1 MQTVQIRLAGFNGGT
16 VPALRS
22 VGRRAL
28 GTVAISRLLE
38 EIRPQPPLFPA
49 DPARRRAVEEAEAW
63 SERVLQPIRARA
75 EPPRV
80 VLPERLGVRLSGRRA
95 GGVALGRRRHRVAV
109 ARGWSQTVRAR

>member
-38 EIRPQPPLFPA
+38 EIRPQPPLFPRIR
-49 DPARRRAVEEAEAW
+49 PAG
-63 SERVLQPIRARA
+63 ARS
-75 EPPRV
+75 R
-80 VLPERLGVRLSGRRA
+80 
-95 GGVALGRRRHRVAV
+95 RRRHGANAFCSRFGHAQSR
-109 ARGWSQTVRAR
+109 RGWSSPSGSVFGCQVGGPAASR